1 MPGLEPTIFRV
12 SLWHSTSVPHV
23 LCTNTL
29 KLNIFGAKYLSS
41 FYSACLLILHSTRWL
56 TMCVRILSNG
66 SIIKQKWWQ
75 QHVLGCQPIRFCKVY
90 HAYLGLKGTPVRI
103 QHVEEIFFCL
113 DIKKFWYSCE
123 KDNYNDVNKHLF
135 EKNVS
140 TEKNPTFSRIELMIS
155 PIPSQLWST
164 APLCHFCN

>member
-12 SLWHSTSVPHV
+12 SLWHSTSVPHMP
-23 LCTNTL
+23 CTNIL